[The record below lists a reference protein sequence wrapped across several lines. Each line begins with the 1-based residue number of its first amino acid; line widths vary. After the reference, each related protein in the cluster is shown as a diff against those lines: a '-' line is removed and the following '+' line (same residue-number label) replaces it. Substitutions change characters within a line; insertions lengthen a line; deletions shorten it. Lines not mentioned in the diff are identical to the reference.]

1 MGEVEER
8 RRAAWRFVRAVV
20 RSQAGGVT
28 GAVLS
33 GLLWQTGA
41 IAAPLIVKY
50 AIDHGVVPRDKHAL
64 LVWLLALLGVGLLE
78 VVAGG
83 MRHIYAI
90 RNRSATDAR
99 VRDAIFAHA
108 LRLDASYHDRVGPG
122 ELMSRA
128 SSDSEHVARMM
139 DAIGHTIGYALTV
152 VAVAIVMLFLDPGL
166 AVLVLIPLPFVSVA
180 AWAYSQRYDARTRRL
195 QEAWAGAATL
205 VEETVSGIRL
215 VKGLGAGGAL
225 SNRFRERSDEIV
237 RRALDVARLDAV
249 FNPALELLPLLGI
262 AAVLWVGGRQVIDGS
277 LSLGSFV
284 AFNAYVVML
293 VWPLRVLGQRVSTLQ
308 KALAASAR
316 ITEVLETEPR
326 LREPRH
332 PRKLDRPVRG
342 EVRLEGVRFGHEGDR
357 AVLDGLDLEI
367 RSGESVALVGATGS
381 GKSTVAGLLARL
393 YDPDAGSVL
402 LDGHDVR
409 ELRLADVRGAV
420 ALVFEETF
428 LFTESVREN
437 IRFGRPDAEDEAVL
451 GAATLAGAA
460 GFIAE
465 LPNGYD
471 TVLGERGFSLS
482 GGQRQRIAIA
492 RAILADPAVL
502 VLDDA
507 TSAVDATKEH
517 EIRAALAKVMR
528 GRTTLVI
535 AHRPATIALAD
546 RVAVLEDG
554 RIVDEGTHAE
564 LVRRS
569 ASYRELLAL
578 ESEAA

>member
-8 RRAAWRFVRAVV
+8 RRAAWRFVRAIV
-20 RSQAGGVT
+20 RSEAGGVV

-152 VAVAIVMLFLDPGL
+152 VAVAIVMLVLDPGL
-166 AVLVLIPLPFVSVA
+166 ALLVLIPLPFVSVA

-205 VEETVSGIRL
+205 VEETVSGIRV

-332 PRKLDRPVRG
+332 PRKLDRLVRG
-342 EVRLEGVRFGHEGDR
+342 EVRLESVRFGHEGDR

-367 RSGESVALVGATGS
+367 RAGESVALVGATGS

-393 YDPDAGSVL
+393 YDPDAGRVL

-437 IRFGRPDAEDEAVL
+437 IRFGRPDADDKAVL

-465 LPNGYD
+465 LPDGYD

-569 ASYRELLAL
+569 PGYRELLAL